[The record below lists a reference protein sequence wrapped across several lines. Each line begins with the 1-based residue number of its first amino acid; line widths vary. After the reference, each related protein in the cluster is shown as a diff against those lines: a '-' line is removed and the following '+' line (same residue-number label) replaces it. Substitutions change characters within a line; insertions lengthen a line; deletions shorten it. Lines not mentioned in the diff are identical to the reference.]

1 MTLVISEA
9 PHALDLTGGRV
20 LGRGETANVNLSNSH
35 EAAYYDEGWLTI
47 IDGSSPPP
55 PPTPPESIQV
65 AGSPFQTGQVIYY
78 NGLEWVVLNPG
89 DAGEVLMTHG
99 VNAIPEWVPIDVS
112 MFAFD
117 PATQSELDVH
127 AADTTAVHGIANT
140 ADILYKTLA
149 DAKGDI
155 FVATAPDTL
164 SRLPVGSDNTFLKA
178 NSAQPAGVEWASV
191 PSPDLT
197 PYAPKASPS
206 FTGTIGLPTYT
217 LATRP
222 LASVGAGK
230 AIYVSDAA
238 QGQKFQTSDGSV
250 WSTVA
255 VVLDALSAST
265 PDRIA
270 WEFPAGT
277 DIVEVWAD
285 RTAAG
290 QVLTHIDQ
298 MNSAGP
304 YVGNSPGGAFDSAYV
319 SGGVMTIP
327 SNVNRYLYRTDWGLF
342 ADTDRTEVLFKAVGA
357 LPLNLTG
364 LFNWHQASNT
374 YMGIGIV
381 NTGAVINGIGGSAPQ
396 LLAPGTI
403 VVGVTYRLR
412 LTRQGNNC
420 DWAIIRESDQVVIG
434 SGTIAAPA
442 NCGAGAGLYPLIA
455 ASPGSGATVVWDDL
469 THYTVQPEQRDLWL
483 AVTPASGTRT
493 VRRLLGSYGSAT
505 MRSDFAQMVAAGT
518 AQAIQIPTFTL
529 ATRPTAT
536 GIAGALIY
544 VSDAGRGFEL
554 QYSNGTS
561 WFSTNPFNSIPANTQ
576 TGTTYTLALTD
587 IGLAVEMNNAGAM
600 TLTVPPNSS
609 VAFPIGTV
617 IDIVRIGAGTL
628 TIAQGAGVTLPNKI
642 EAAGTTNRTV
652 TAQYGVARLRK
663 RATDQWVLSGDIA

>member
-396 LLAPGTI
+396 LLAPVALDPSGQQLRLGDHPRERPGRDWFWNDRGASELRSRSRAISADRSFAWIRRDCCLGRPDALHRSTGAARPLAGCHTSVRNAHGTTPSRF
-403 VVGVTYRLR
+403 VRLSNYAFGFCADGCGRNGAGDPDTYIHIGNEANRHWNCWRIDIRLR
-412 LTRQGNNC
+412 R
-420 DWAIIRESDQVVIG
+420 WSRIRVAVF
-434 SGTIAAPA
+434 
-442 NCGAGAGLYPLIA
+442 
-455 ASPGSGATVVWDDL
+455 
-469 THYTVQPEQRDLWL
+469 QRDFLVQHQPL
-483 AVTPASGTRT
+483 QFHPGEHPDGDYLHA
-493 VRRLLGSYGSAT
+493 
-505 MRSDFAQMVAAGT
+505 RSDRH
-518 AQAIQIPTFTL
+518 
-529 ATRPTAT
+529 RP
-536 GIAGALIY
+536 
-544 VSDAGRGFEL
+544 R
-554 QYSNGTS
+554 
-561 WFSTNPFNSIPANTQ
+561 
-576 TGTTYTLALTD
+576 
-587 IGLAVEMNNAGAM
+587 
-600 TLTVPPNSS
+600 
-609 VAFPIGTV
+609 
-617 IDIVRIGAGTL
+617 R
-628 TIAQGAGVTLPNKI
+628 
-642 EAAGTTNRTV
+642 
-652 TAQYGVARLRK
+652 
-663 RATDQWVLSGDIA
+663 